1 MGNVLYSTHPVTG
14 FKLTDPDP
22 QKPSTSEHYRSD
34 RLEPLTIG
42 SWCRVS
48 VVLVSSQL
56 LNLPHQ
62 GPDLVILQLQ
72 LMLLPTQLCGL
83 IVQLFIPLGQLLLH
97 CLHSLKT
104 AQ

>member
-1 MGNVLYSTHPVTG
+1 MGNVLYSTNPVTG
-14 FKLTDPDP
+14 FKLTHLDP

-56 LNLPHQ
+56 LHLPHQ
-62 GPDLVILQLQ
+62 GPDLVTLQLQ
-72 LMLLPTQLCGL
+72 LMLRFT
-83 IVQLFIPLGQLLLH
+83 QLFILLGQLLLHCLH